1 MFTQNFRSSGSILR
15 IAAVTMLVASVTA
28 NSVSGKS
35 DPGASLAG
43 SWSGGGWV
51 SFASGNKEKARC
63 HAHYSRAGG
72 SSYELSAT
80 CATTSGKASQT
91 AIVHQAGA
99 NSFSGSFHNA
109 EYNVSGTIHIALHGN
124 SQSVTL
130 HGDSASG
137 SLVLSRR

>member
-1 MFTQNFRSSGSILR
+1 MFTQIFRPSGSILT
-15 IAAVTMLVASVTA
+15 IAVVATLVAWATA
-28 NSVSGKS
+28 NSVSSKS
-35 DPGASLAG
+35 DSGASLAG

-51 SFASGNKEKARC
+51 SFASGNKERARC

-80 CATTSGKASQT
+80 CATASGKASQT
-91 AIVHQAGA
+91 AIVHQTGA